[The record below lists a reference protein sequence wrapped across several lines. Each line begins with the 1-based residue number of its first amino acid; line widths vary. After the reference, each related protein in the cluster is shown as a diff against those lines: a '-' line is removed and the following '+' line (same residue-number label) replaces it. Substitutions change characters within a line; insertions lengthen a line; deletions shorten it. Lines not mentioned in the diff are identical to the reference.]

1 MFASSFKKMLL
12 KSMSRKFHGNSLKA
26 SATRQK
32 IVIFQDSVMA
42 ADSSSWIQAREIAF
56 FLTFPKHVHV
66 DWKSWGTMKSSIS
79 FISLSFHFMY
89 LTHFIQ
95 VIFLKSWRKK
105 RVFFIVWC
113 HHWKQIVLL
122 NSVIMKTKYFR
133 SYDFQLNGFQFYK
146 I

>member
-56 FLTFPKHVHV
+56 FLIFPKHVHV

-105 RVFFIVWC
+105 DSFFYRMVPPLETNCITKLSHNENEIFPFLWLSIE
-113 HHWKQIVLL
+113 WISVL
-122 NSVIMKTKYFR
+122 
-133 SYDFQLNGFQFYK
+133 
-146 I
+146 